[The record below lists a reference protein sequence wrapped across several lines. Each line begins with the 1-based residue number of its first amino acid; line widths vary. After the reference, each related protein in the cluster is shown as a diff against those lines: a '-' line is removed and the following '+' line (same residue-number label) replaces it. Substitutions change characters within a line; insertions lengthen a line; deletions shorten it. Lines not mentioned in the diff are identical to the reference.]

1 MRLGNRSVFFSILS
15 LGPDQCLVENQP
27 SINNCRRNEGRE
39 GGKGE
44 GRKGGKDEGTKVYK
58 HTVFFCVILYITYA
72 SIKKYIFFLGKKNVL
87 TFLICSKGSVTQRE
101 KKKAAMTGFQLQRLP
116 LIISSAVLFTSHP
129 APDYI
134 PEWLS
139 RFARHL

>member
-72 SIKKYIFFLGKKNVL
+72 SIKKYIFFLGKKKM
-87 TFLICSKGSVTQRE
+87 S
-101 KKKAAMTGFQLQRLP
+101 
-116 LIISSAVLFTSHP
+116 
-129 APDYI
+129 
-134 PEWLS
+134 
-139 RFARHL
+139 